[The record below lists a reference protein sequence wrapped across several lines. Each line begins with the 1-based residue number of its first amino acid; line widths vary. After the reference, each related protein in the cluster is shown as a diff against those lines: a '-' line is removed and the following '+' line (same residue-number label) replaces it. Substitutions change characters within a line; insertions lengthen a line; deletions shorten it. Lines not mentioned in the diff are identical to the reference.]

1 MAAMRALP
9 LLVACTMLATAY
21 PARSADRAQLFT
33 RVQAARAIV
42 EGARD
47 PKRVLYVFF
56 DANCYYC
63 HLTWKALQP
72 YEAAGLQVR
81 WVPVAY
87 QKDTSAGM
95 AAAILLAR
103 DPAAAL
109 RANEIG
115 YRAESY
121 DGAIK
126 AVPVPADIGKALKAN
141 MALMRSLGAPGTPAL
156 VWKSERGIEF
166 RNAVPRLSELPRITG
181 LPPQTVS
188 DPELAQFR

>member
-1 MAAMRALP
+1 MRAL
-9 LLVACTMLATAY
+9 LFCACIALATVP
-21 PARSADRAQLFT
+21 PARAADRAQLFA
-33 RVQAARAIV
+33 RVEAARAIV
-42 EGARD
+42 EGARE

-72 YEAAGLQVR
+72 YEAVGLQVR

-87 QKDTSAGM
+87 QKPSSAGM
-95 AAAILLAR
+95 AAALLLAR
-103 DPAAAL
+103 DPAVAL
-109 RANEIG
+109 KQNETG

-126 AVPVPADIGKALKAN
+126 PAAVPAEIATALKEN

-156 VWKSERGIEF
+156 AWKGERGIEF

-181 LPPQTVS
+181 LPRQKVD
-188 DPELAQFR
+188 DPELAEFR